1 MSIYAKK
8 QSWKIVLF
16 IAAIF
21 IVGVSLWYTNLLVKK
36 IAREER
42 NKVKLWADAI
52 QKKANLVTYTNE
64 LFNKIKAEERKR
76 IEIWANATKMLSVTE
91 TNADLN
97 FYLDVVKSNNTI
109 PVILLDDRGEITS
122 WLNFDSVKTSRKDS
136 LTEYEKEYLQQQLST
151 MQFHQNVI
159 EIDVLVT
166 KKNYLYYTDSK
177 LFSQIKNVL
186 DDLIRSFISEV
197 VINSAAAPVIF
208 TNSKKDS
215 ILASGSIDTNL
226 LKTEKSV
233 TSLISEMSIQ
243 NTPIEVEL
251 FDCTHLILMF
261 PHFLQCKPQ
270 ELTKRFHQLITH
282 IKSKIQFQFVFQYK
296 FGCFYFL
303 TLKRL
308 FIVDY
313 QVAAKLL

>member
-122 WLNFDSVKTSRKDS
+122 WLNFDGT
-136 LTEYEKEYLQQQLST
+136 
-151 MQFHQNVI
+151 
-159 EIDVLVT
+159 
-166 KKNYLYYTDSK
+166 
-177 LFSQIKNVL
+177 
-186 DDLIRSFISEV
+186 
-197 VINSAAAPVIF
+197 A
-208 TNSKKDS
+208 
-215 ILASGSIDTNL
+215 
-226 LKTEKSV
+226 
-233 TSLISEMSIQ
+233 
-243 NTPIEVEL
+243 
-251 FDCTHLILMF
+251 
-261 PHFLQCKPQ
+261 
-270 ELTKRFHQLITH
+270 
-282 IKSKIQFQFVFQYK
+282 
-296 FGCFYFL
+296 
-303 TLKRL
+303 
-308 FIVDY
+308 
-313 QVAAKLL
+313 